1 MDVPEFFATNPHY
14 VQSGQRYN
22 RNHALS
28 RFVLDLF
35 PFDPGNHAQDRRHR
49 QQHDFR
55 NKNLASC
62 LDFGLN
68 AVLYRED

>member
-14 VQSGQRYN
+14 VQSGQQYN

-35 PFDPGNHAQDRRHR
+35 RSVIVQDRRHMFCNTIFVVKIWPR
-49 QQHDFR
+49 VWI
-55 NKNLASC
+55 
-62 LDFGLN
+62 LD
-68 AVLYRED
+68 